1 MEKVKE
7 MLASTDEKVVNI
19 AFSVGYNQPNYLS
32 YLFKKRE
39 GLTPKEYRLQKKPQ
53 KGKVRAS

>member
-7 MLASTDEKVVNI
+7 MLASTDEKVVTI
-19 AFSVGYNQPNYLS
+19 AFSVGYNEPNYLS

-39 GLTPKEYRLQKKPQ
+39 GLTPKEFRLQNRHQ
-53 KGKVRAS
+53 RGEVRAP